1 MAHVKKYTR
10 ANIGHALDHDSRQDG
25 DGVNRSNEKIDKGR
39 TYLNYNLA
47 THGENPIDRINRR
60 TSEVKCLKRDNVNVM
75 CSWMLTLPKDFDGD
89 EKAFF
94 EEGYR
99 FMANRY
105 GEENVI
111 SAWVHKDE
119 TTPHMHFKFVPVVDG
134 EKGKK
139 VSAKECCNRQDLK
152 TFHVDLKEHLENA
165 LQCPCNVLNGATAGG
180 NKAIAQLEAEEAQRL
195 AEALNKRADELS
207 NQVDGLQED
216 RRNLQQ
222 ENENLKQE
230 NGSLKEEN
238 GNLQIENERLA
249 SELKNTQDKLLE
261 YESNPKKH
269 LTESKEAYADRVAVG
284 KQAIAIRQR
293 SSELDGQEQ
302 RLLKRTADIDL
313 EVERRSS
320 TIAEKKAKTIVN
332 KRDSEAR
339 KKAEAEVSRLQ
350 QENQLLRQQDE
361 RNGKENRL
369 LRELVEDYN
378 EALTGQLIDADTL
391 MEQERFKRQK
401 QKSKGMEH

>member
-1 MAHVKKYTR
+1 MAHVEKFTR
-10 ANIGHALDHDSRQDG
+10 ANIGHALNHDSRREG
-25 DGVNRSNEKIDKGR
+25 DGVNRSNEKIDKSR
-39 TYLNYNLA
+39 THLNYNLA

-134 EKGKK
+134 KNGEK
-139 VSAKECCNRQDLK
+139 VSAKECCNRQDLR

-180 NKAIAQLEAEEAQRL
+180 NKTIAHMKAEEAQSL
-195 AEALNKRADELS
+195 AEALEKRADELG
-207 NQVDGLQED
+207 NQVDKLQED
-216 RRNLQQ
+216 RRNL
-222 ENENLKQE
+222 K
-230 NGSLKEEN
+230 KEN
-238 GNLQIENERLA
+238 GNLQKENERLA
-249 SELKNTQDKLLE
+249 SELKDTQDKLLE
-261 YESNPKKH
+261 YESSPKKH
-269 LTESKEAYADRVAVG
+269 FTESKEAYADRVAVG

-293 SSELDGQEQ
+293 SSELDSKEKW
-302 RLLKRTADIDL
+302 LTKRTADIDS

-320 TIAEKKAKTIVN
+320 IMAEKKAKTIVN

-339 KKAEAEVSRLQ
+339 QKAEAEVSRLQ
-350 QENQLLRQQDE
+350 RENQLLRQQDE
-361 RNGKENRL
+361 RNAKENRL
-369 LRELVEDYN
+369 LREMVEDYN

-391 MEQERFKRQK
+391 MQQERFKRQK

>member
-60 TSEVKCLKRDNVNVM
+60 TSEVKCLKRDNVNVV

-111 SAWVHKDE
+111 SAWVHMDE
-119 TTPHMHFKFVPVVDG
+119 TTPHLHFKFVPVVDG

-139 VSAKECCNRQDLK
+139 VSAKERCNRQDLR

-180 NKAIAQLEAEEAQRL
+180 NKTISQMKAEEAQSL
-195 AEALNKRADELS
+195 AEALEKRADEL
-207 NQVDGLQED
+207 
-216 RRNLQQ
+216 
-222 ENENLKQE
+222 
-230 NGSLKEEN
+230 
-238 GNLQIENERLA
+238 GN
-249 SELKNTQDKLLE
+249 
-261 YESNPKKH
+261 
-269 LTESKEAYADRVAVG
+269 
-284 KQAIAIRQR
+284 
-293 SSELDGQEQ
+293 
-302 RLLKRTADIDL
+302 
-313 EVERRSS
+313 
-320 TIAEKKAKTIVN
+320 
-332 KRDSEAR
+332 
-339 KKAEAEVSRLQ
+339 
-350 QENQLLRQQDE
+350 
-361 RNGKENRL
+361 
-369 LRELVEDYN
+369 
-378 EALTGQLIDADTL
+378 
-391 MEQERFKRQK
+391 
-401 QKSKGMEH
+401 

>member
-1 MAHVKKYTR
+1 MAHVEKFTR
-10 ANIGHALDHDSRQDG
+10 ANIGHALDHDSRREG

-39 TYLNYNLA
+39 THLNYNLA
-47 THGENPIDRINRR
+47 TVENPIDLINKR

-139 VSAKECCNRQDLK
+139 VSAKECCNRQDLR

-180 NKAIAQLEAEEAQRL
+180 NKTIAHMKAEEAQSL
-195 AEALNKRADELS
+195 AEALEKRANELG
-207 NQVDGLQED
+207 NQVDKLEED
-216 RRNLQQ
+216 RRNLKEENGNLKE
-222 ENENLKQE
+222 ENEN
-230 NGSLKEEN
+230 LKEEN
-238 GNLQIENERLA
+238 GNLQGENERLA

-293 SSELDGQEQ
+293 SSELDAKEQ
-302 RLLKRTADIDL
+302 RLLKRAADIDS

-320 TIAEKKAKTIVN
+320 AVAEKKAKTIVN

-350 QENQLLRQQDE
+350 RENQLLRQQDE

-391 MEQERFKRQK
+391 MEQERFNRQK
-401 QKSKGMEH
+401 KKSKGMER

>member
-1 MAHVKKYTR
+1 MAHVEKFTR
-10 ANIGHALDHDSRQDG
+10 ANIGHALNHDSRREG
-25 DGVNRSNEKIDKGR
+25 DGVNRSNEKIDKSR
-39 TYLNYNLA
+39 THLNYNLA

-134 EKGKK
+134 KNGEK
-139 VSAKECCNRQDLK
+139 VSAKECCNRQDLR

-180 NKAIAQLEAEEAQRL
+180 NKTIAHMKAEEAQSL
-195 AEALNKRADELS
+195 AEALEKRADELG
-207 NQVDGLQED
+207 NQVDKLQED
-216 RRNLQQ
+216 RRIISQ
-222 ENENLKQE
+222 ENENLK
-230 NGSLKEEN
+230 KEN
-238 GNLQIENERLA
+238 GNLQKENERLA
-249 SELKNTQDKLLE
+249 SELKDTQDKLLE
-261 YESNPKKH
+261 YESSPKKH

-293 SSELDGQEQ
+293 SSELDSKEKW
-302 RLLKRTADIDL
+302 LTKRTADIDS

-320 TIAEKKAKTIVN
+320 IMAEKKAKTIVN

-339 KKAEAEVSRLQ
+339 QKAEAEVSRLQ
-350 QENQLLRQQDE
+350 RENQLLRQQDE
-361 RNGKENRL
+361 RNAKENRL
-369 LRELVEDYN
+369 LREMVEDYN

-391 MEQERFKRQK
+391 MQQERFKRQK
-401 QKSKGMEH
+401 QKSKGMER

>member
-1 MAHVKKYTR
+1 MAHVEKFTR
-10 ANIGHALDHDSRQDG
+10 ANIGHALDHDSRQEE
-25 DGVNRSNEKIDKGR
+25 DGVNRSNEKIDKSR
-39 TYLNYNLA
+39 THLNYNLA

-99 FMANRY
+99 FMVNRY

-111 SAWVHKDE
+111 SAWVHRDE

-134 EKGKK
+134 KKGKK
-139 VSAKECCNRQDLK
+139 VSAKECCNRQDLR
-152 TFHVDLKEHLENA
+152 TFHIDLKEHLENA

-180 NKAIAQLEAEEAQRL
+180 NKTIAHMKAEEAQSL
-195 AEALNKRADELS
+195 AEALEKRADELG
-207 NQVDGLQED
+207 NQVDKLQED
-216 RRNLQQ
+216 RRIISQ
-222 ENENLKQE
+222 ENENLKKE
-230 NGSLKEEN
+230 NGNLKEEN
-238 GNLQIENERLA
+238 GNLQKENERLA
-249 SELKNTQDKLLE
+249 SELKDTQDKLLE
-261 YESNPKKH
+261 YESSPKKH

-293 SSELDGQEQ
+293 SSELDSKEKW
-302 RLLKRTADIDL
+302 LTKRTADIDS

-320 TIAEKKAKTIVN
+320 IMAEKKAKTIVN

-339 KKAEAEVSRLQ
+339 KKVEAEVSRLQ
-350 QENQLLRQQDE
+350 RENQLLRQQDE
-361 RNGKENRL
+361 RNAKENRL
-369 LRELVEDYN
+369 LREMVEDYN

-391 MEQERFKRQK
+391 MEQERFNRQK
-401 QKSKGMEH
+401 KKSKGMER